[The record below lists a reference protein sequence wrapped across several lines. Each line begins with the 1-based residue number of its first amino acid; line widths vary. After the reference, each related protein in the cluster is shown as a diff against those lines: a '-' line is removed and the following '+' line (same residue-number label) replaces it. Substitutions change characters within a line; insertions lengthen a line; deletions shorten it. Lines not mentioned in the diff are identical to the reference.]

1 MRLNTY
7 SWGHGDGSPIVC
19 VHGVAGHAEIF
30 RKLAEDTLADRP
42 VLAID
47 LRGHGRSGWLP
58 PWNLETH
65 VADLAETAAVHAID
79 RATWIGFSFGG
90 RLVAELALAEP
101 RLVSRLVLLEPV
113 LHLPPQDGLEAAER
127 MRQEETYAAADEAV
141 EALAV
146 AVGLSTPRELLVEE
160 AHQHLTEAADGRLR
174 FRYSPSAAVAA
185 WGEMTRPPM
194 PPAGVPTLIVVGT
207 QSWVPIEADLERYR
221 AVLGDQLK
229 VERLQSQHWLLWNAF
244 QATARAVRAFA

>member
-1 MRLNTY
+1 MLLTSPRQPRCTP
-7 SWGHGDGSPIVC
+7 SIAPPGS
-19 VHGVAGHAEIF
+19 
-30 RKLAEDTLADRP
+30 
-42 VLAID
+42 
-47 LRGHGRSGWLP
+47 
-58 PWNLETH
+58 
-65 VADLAETAAVHAID
+65 
-79 RATWIGFSFGG
+79 GFSFGG

-113 LHLPPQDGLEAAER
+113 LQLPPQEGLEAAER
-127 MRQEETYAAADEAV
+127 MRQEETYAAADQAV

-174 FRYSPSAAVAA
+174 SRYSPSAAVAA